1 MGDKNPKNI
10 KKSGLSTYIM
20 LGLLAGVVFGWIY
33 PQMCQ
38 LLPDPDRIYNA
49 ISEVLRSTAF
59 LFLQMIK
66 MIIAPLVLSTLV
78 IGIAGHGNI
87 KNIGNIG
94 LKTIGYFLAATSI
107 ALLIGLLSAN
117 ILQPGSGC
125 AINYPE
131 SQLAQLEQIK
141 SATNAHHFG
150 DAFVNMI
157 PSSIFNAMANNEILQ
172 IVVFSVFFAL
182 ALGAIGEKGKPV
194 LDGLKALSEVM
205 FKFTEYV
212 MCFAPLGVFAA
223 ISSTI
228 GENGIEILFYYAK
241 LIFSLYLALTIFV
254 ITVLITVCAIVK
266 VSFINII
273 KAIKDPALL
282 AFSTASSE
290 AALPKAMET
299 MENFGVPKKIVG
311 FVMPVGYTFNL
322 DGSTLYLSLA
332 AIFIAQM
339 YNIELSIW
347 QQVAMMFA
355 LMLAS
360 KGMAAVPRV
369 ALVILAGTLGS
380 FNIPVEGIAVLLGI
394 DHILDMGRTTVN
406 LIGNCV
412 ATVVVSR
419 WEGAFDYQKM
429 EAYMNGVKN
438 GIQAEEPEQSRELI
452 ALISKNRTQN
462 LSSSFD

>member
-10 KKSGLSTYIM
+10 KKFRLSTYIM
-20 LGLLAGVVFGWIY
+20 IGLLAGVVFGWIY
-33 PQMCQ
+33 PQICQ
-38 LLPDPDRIYNA
+38 LLPEPDRIYNA
-49 ISEVLRSTAF
+49 ISEILRSTAF

-87 KNIGNIG
+87 KNLGSIG

-117 ILQPGSGC
+117 ILQPGTGC
-125 AINYPE
+125 TIKYPE
-131 SQLAQLEQIK
+131 SHLAQLEQIK
-141 SATNAHHFG
+141 SATNNHHLG
-150 DAFVNMI
+150 DAFVSMI

-172 IVVFSVFFAL
+172 IVVFSLFFAL
-182 ALGAIGEKGKPV
+182 ALSSIGDKGKPV
-194 LDGLKALSEVM
+194 LNGLKSLSEVM

-212 MCFAPLGVFAA
+212 MYFAPLGVFAA
-223 ISSTI
+223 IASTI

-241 LIFSLYLALTIFV
+241 LIFSLYIALVIFV
-254 ITVLITVCAIVK
+254 ITVLITVCTIVK
-266 VSFINII
+266 VSFVNII
-273 KAIKDPALL
+273 KAIKDPVLL

-419 WEGAFDYQKM
+419 WEGVFDYQKM
-429 EAYMNGVKN
+429 EAYMNGLKN
-438 GIQAEEPEQSRELI
+438 GFQPEELAQPKEVI
-452 ALISKNRTQN
+452 AFISKNKPQN
-462 LSSSFD
+462 LSSMLD